1 MNGYE
6 MLVKEFD
13 ALKMDYFA
21 LVDRVSVLSDLV
33 EVLLTE
39 REAAKEA
46 ERKAA
51 EKDAEMWAYYQAE
64 EYEARQALIRE
75 GLHVIEAIN
84 EVTRAAANE

>member
-39 REAAKEA
+39 RQEKIDLEIACQKTLKEWDEYNKA
-46 ERKAA
+46 E
-51 EKDAEMWAYYQAE
+51 
-64 EYEARQALIRE
+64 
-75 GLHVIEAIN
+75 
-84 EVTRAAANE
+84 AAANE

>member
-6 MLVKEFD
+6 MLVREFD

-39 REAAKEA
+39 RQEKIDFEIACQKTLKEWDEYNKAEAAAHDK
-46 ERKAA
+46 
-51 EKDAEMWAYYQAE
+51 
-64 EYEARQALIRE
+64 
-75 GLHVIEAIN
+75 
-84 EVTRAAANE
+84 